1 MKLATKE
8 FPYRWVIAAACFG
21 MIFICDGFAAGYRG
35 LFLTAVSN
43 GLGVK
48 RTLVSVSESCRFL
61 ASALVS
67 IFYGTLRAKF
77 SARKLTGAGF
87 CILAAAL
94 ILYSCANTVY
104 GFWAA
109 GALMGIGTSFISTT
123 MASSLIHQW
132 FDKNVGSITG
142 VVFASSGLGSALGSQ
157 IVSPIL
163 YGDDPF
169 GFRTAYRIT
178 AVVVVA
184 AALVIVPL
192 LRERRTAGAVA
203 GKTETKS
210 VSGDITAG
218 SRGDGLCK
226 AVIGICVFL
235 CAASIMGVNSIYSSH
250 MLDVGISAGTA
261 GKAAG
266 ILSLALLASKLLTGV
281 FFDRFGLH
289 TVLGICQGATAV
301 GFTMLLLLNESGS
314 AAALIFPVV
323 FAFALPLETIMI
335 PLIVSD
341 VFGTA
346 AYNRVLGI
354 YTAVTCAG
362 FTVAGPLSNLI
373 FDTFGSY
380 RPAILGYGGIMILVS
395 AALHITIYL
404 KKRSDRNASIRK

>member
-1 MKLATKE
+1 MKPENKGLS
-8 FPYRWVIAAACFG
+8 YRWVIAAACFG

-67 IFYGTLRAKF
+67 IFYGTLRARF
-77 SARKLTGAGF
+77 TARKLTGAGF
-87 CILAAAL
+87 LILTAAL
-94 ILYSCANTVY
+94 MLYSCTNTVY

-132 FDKNVGSITG
+132 FDKNVGSVTG

-163 YGDDPF
+163 YGEDPL
-169 GFRTAYRIT
+169 GFRTAYRLT
-178 AVVVVA
+178 AVVVMV

-192 LRERRTAGAVA
+192 LREKRNPAFAVRKEE
-203 GKTETKS
+203 KTS
-210 VSGDITAG
+210 VELARNGRGG
-218 SRGDGLCK
+218 SLCK
-226 AVIGICVFL
+226 VIIGICVFL

-266 ILSLALLASKLLTGV
+266 ILSLALLVSKLLTGALY
-281 FFDRFGLH
+281 DRFGIH

-301 GFTMLLLLNESGS
+301 AFTVLLLLKETSA

-335 PLIVSD
+335 PLIVSN
-341 VFGTA
+341 VFGTGD
-346 AYNRVLGI
+346 YNRVLGF

-362 FTVAGPLSNLI
+362 FTLAGPLSNLI

-380 RPAILGYGGIMILVS
+380 RPAIVGYGGVMILVS
-395 AALHITIYL
+395 AVLHITIYF
-404 KKRSDRNASIRK
+404 KKRSDRNERN

>member
-1 MKLATKE
+1 MKLENKRLS
-8 FPYRWVIAAACFG
+8 YRWVIAAACFG

-35 LFLTAVSN
+35 LFLTAVAD

-48 RTLVSVSESCRFL
+48 RTLVSVAESCRFL

-67 IFYGTLRAKF
+67 IFYGSLRARF
-77 SARKLTGAGF
+77 TARKLTGAGF
-87 CILAAAL
+87 LILTAAL
-94 ILYSCANTVY
+94 MLYSSTNTVY

-132 FDKNVGSITG
+132 FDKNVGSVTG

-163 YGDDPF
+163 YGEDPF
-169 GFRTAYRIT
+169 GFRTAYRLT
-178 AVVVVA
+178 AVVVAA

-192 LRERRTAGAVA
+192 LREKKNPPSAAAEEKAAELTRKG
-203 GKTETKS
+203 
-210 VSGDITAG
+210 
-218 SRGDGLCK
+218 RGDSLCK
-226 AVIGICVFL
+226 VVIGVCVFL

-281 FFDRFGLH
+281 FYDRFGLH

-301 GFTMLLLLNESGS
+301 AFTMLLLLKEGS
-314 AAALIFPVV
+314 TAAALIFPVV

-346 AYNRVLGI
+346 AYNRVLGF

-373 FDTFGSY
+373 FDSFGSY
-380 RPAILGYGGIMILVS
+380 RPAIGGYGGIMILVS
-395 AALHITIYL
+395 AVLHITIYF
-404 KKRSDRNASIRK
+404 KKRSDRNEQN

>member
-1 MKLATKE
+1 MKLGTRE

-61 ASALVS
+61 AAALVS
-67 IFYGTLRAKF
+67 IFYGTLRARF

-87 CILAAAL
+87 FILTAAL
-94 ILYSCANTVY
+94 ILYSCTNTVY

-163 YGDDPF
+163 YGEDPF

-192 LRERRTAGAVA
+192 LREKRTAAPVE
-203 GKTETKS
+203 GKNKKGKADS
-210 VSGDITAG
+210 WSITAE
-218 SRGDGLCK
+218 SRGDGIYK
-226 AVIGICVFL
+226 TVIGICVFL

-250 MLDVGISAGTA
+250 MLDVGIPAGTA
-261 GKAAG
+261 GRAAG
-266 ILSLALLASKLLTGV
+266 ILSLSLLASKLLTGV

-301 GFTMLLLLNESGS
+301 AFTMLLLLNETAA

-346 AYNRVLGI
+346 AYNRVLGF

-380 RPAILGYGGIMILVS
+380 RTAILGYGGVMILVS

-404 KKRSDRNASIRK
+404 KKRRDRNAAN

>member
-1 MKLATKE
+1 MHRNNRFSYK
-8 FPYRWVIAAACFG
+8 WVIAAACFG

-35 LFLTAVSN
+35 LFLTAVAN

-61 ASALVS
+61 AAALVG
-67 IFYGTLRAKF
+67 IFYGTLRARF
-77 SARKLTGAGF
+77 SARRLTGAGF
-87 CILAAAL
+87 LILAVSLAV
-94 ILYSCANTVY
+94 YSCANTVY
-104 GFWAA
+104 GFWVA
-109 GALMGIGTSFISTT
+109 GALMGVGTSFISTT

-132 FDKNVGSITG
+132 FDRNVGSVTG
-142 VVFASSGLGSALGSQ
+142 VVFASSGLGSTLGSQ

-163 YGDDPF
+163 YGGDPM

-178 AVVVVA
+178 AIVVAA

-192 LRERRTAGAVA
+192 LREKGRETAVTPMP
-203 GKTETKS
+203 KTEKIAEATLKKR
-210 VSGDITAG
+210 
-218 SRGDGLCK
+218 RGETLCRF
-226 AVIGICVFL
+226 VIGACIFL

-266 ILSLALLASKLLTGV
+266 ILSLALIASKLLTGV
-281 FFDRFGLH
+281 FFDRFGLR

-301 GFTMLLLLNESGS
+301 AFTMLLLLTESS
-314 AAALIFPVV
+314 TVAALIFPAV

-346 AYNRVLGI
+346 SYNRVLGV

-362 FTVAGPLSNLI
+362 FTLASPLSNLI
-373 FDTFGSY
+373 FDNFGSY
-380 RPAILGYGGIMILVS
+380 KPAILGYGCIMILVS
-395 AALHITIYL
+395 VVLHITITL
-404 KKRSDRNASIRK
+404 KRRNGRNEPN